1 MASEGN
7 FCEHK
12 SSWAGVVTSEG
23 VTWFGLSIIAVIVC
37 ISTVVVHLL
46 LRVIG
51 RRNYVVDRKFEELG
65 ALIKSTAI
73 RMATIAARD
82 GESTEWLN
90 LLLQNAWHAG
100 LFSNLETKL
109 RRTLENRLDYM
120 IDARDEEDTAKRVPA
135 WVRKFRVDNFSMGRS
150 CPVFE
155 SLTVVSNDLES
166 KKLVIELDVSMNTT
180 EADVQL
186 TVAIHNGFH
195 N

>member
-7 FCEHK
+7 FCVKHK

-51 RRNYVVDRKFEELG
+51 RRNYVVDRKFDELG
-65 ALIKSTAI
+65 ALIKTTAI

-90 LLLQNAWHAG
+90 LLLQNAWVS
-100 LFSNLETKL
+100 F
-109 RRTLENRLDYM
+109 
-120 IDARDEEDTAKRVPA
+120 AKRYH
-135 WVRKFRVDNFSMGRS
+135 
-150 CPVFE
+150 
-155 SLTVVSNDLES
+155 LVVSRSLQFS
-166 KKLVIELDVSMNTT
+166 LKPASLSVTKYFRRCQKI
-180 EADVQL
+180 
-186 TVAIHNGFH
+186 
-195 N
+195 